1 MNWARAC
8 GAPAQAAI
16 AASNAVARQAAIRAR
31 DEIIMLVPTPSSN
44 LATGKWRTKNEDRR
58 HFQPQA
64 AAASKRLTLAWHG
77 DTQSTQSMAL
87 EDAGCARD
95 RAALRPPIFMG
106 CGAGARLLSPRTPF
120 AKPPNGWSDRGLL
133 HGSHN
138 PARASDSVR
147 N

>member
-8 GAPAQAAI
+8 DAPAQAAI
-16 AASNAVARQAAIRAR
+16 AASSAVARQAAIRAR

-64 AAASKRLTLAWHG
+64 ATASKRLTFARHG
-77 DTQSTQSMAL
+77 DTQSMQSMAL

-106 CGAGARLLSPRTPF
+106 CGRCPASQPAHAFREDAGRLVGSRAVARIPQP
-120 AKPPNGWSDRGLL
+120 G
-133 HGSHN
+133 
-138 PARASDSVR
+138 ASFGFPWE
-147 N
+147 